1 MQKQKLKPL
10 GYTQVLSIYF
20 IFTLHKTTLVS
31 RFIAKTVVKPRKN
44 QLNQVKRKKSRF
56 IDKTIYGFK

>member
-31 RFIAKTVVKPRKN
+31 RFIAKTVVKPRKIS
-44 QLNQVKRKKSRF
+44 KK
-56 IDKTIYGFK
+56 IN